1 MGLRVAMFAAFGKD
15 GWTDNPIEQ
24 AEFEALKPT
33 VPLRTLSILSLGT
46 QQTVVHMGKRLKV

>member
-1 MGLRVAMFAAFGKD
+1 MFAAFGKD